1 MVIFYKIT
9 NNQLMTS
16 GKYFNKGVKALDA
29 PDIGHVV
36 RETPDMI
43 VVFGG
48 GDERYDIPISEVQQV
63 GANVLIGLKMYDVVT
78 KYKVNRK
85 EPLPTSRKDP
95 WSSPASHIDLGTYEK
110 EYPKSLFN
118 KGVRAKNEDDVGHV
132 MKETDDKIVVFGQ
145 SNYRFDIP
153 KSHIIAA
160 GRNVILDMDFPEIFK
175 YHVDRNAPLPTGES
189 VEKINEEAYP
199 YEDYPEK
206 WLEQEQLQEGKNK
219 RSEML
224 TRNRG
229 ENLLPHLQN

>member
-1 MVIFYKIT
+1 
-9 NNQLMTS
+9 MTS
-16 GKYFNKGVKALDA
+16 GKYFNKGVKALDT

-36 RETPDMI
+36 RETPDKI

-63 GANVLIGLKMYDVVT
+63 GANVLIGLKMNEIVT
-78 KYKVNRK
+78 KYKVDRK

-95 WSSPASHIDLGTYEK
+95 WSSPNSNIDLGTYEK

-175 YHVDRNAPLPTGES
+175 YQVDKSAPLPTGES
-189 VEKINEEAYP
+189 IEKINEEAYP
-199 YEDYPEK
+199 EDYHGPK
-206 WLEQEQLQEGKNK
+206 SGDNDKSVYPRKDKQQK
-219 RSEML
+219 
-224 TRNRG
+224 
-229 ENLLPHLQN
+229 

>member
-1 MVIFYKIT
+1 
-9 NNQLMTS
+9 MTS

-29 PDIGHVV
+29 PDISHVV
-36 RETPDMI
+36 RETPDKI

-48 GDERYDIPISEVQQV
+48 GDERYDISISDVQQV
-63 GANVLIGLKMYDVVT
+63 GANVLIELKMHDIVT
-78 KYKVNRK
+78 KYKVDRK
-85 EPLPTSRKDP
+85 EPRPTSRKDQ
-95 WSSPASHIDLGTYEK
+95 WSSPNSNIDLGTYEK

-175 YHVDRNAPLPTGES
+175 YQVDKSAPLPTGDS
-189 VEKINEEAYP
+189 IEKINEEVYP
-199 YEDYPEK
+199 EDYHGPK
-206 WLEQEQLQEGKNK
+206 SSDNDKLVYPRKDKQQ
-219 RSEML
+219 
-224 TRNRG
+224 
-229 ENLLPHLQN
+229 